1 MAISFNHNGEILT
14 AQSIDTKEKIKEIFL
29 KCKIDADI
37 NSLIF
42 LYSGSQIDGNI
53 IIGKIINK
61 NDLER
66 KKMNFIVLNKKDE
79 SNPCLI
85 NSKDII
91 CPQCKESAKIDI
103 KDYKIFF
110 QCSKGGH
117 NIGNIFLKDFENT
130 QKIDISKIICDGCK
144 TNNKANSYNNL
155 FYRCNNCKINLCIKC
170 QNKHQNENQ
179 THNFIN
185 YDYKN
190 YICDKN
196 NKK

>member
-1 MAISFNHNGEILT
+1 MEISFNHNGEILT
-14 AQSIDTKEKIKEIFL
+14 AQNIDTKEKIKEIFL
-29 KCKIDADI
+29 KCKKDADI

-66 KKMNFIVLNKKDE
+66 KKMNFVVLNKKDE
-79 SNPCLI
+79 SNPCLV

-117 NIGNIFLKDFENT
+117 NIGNIFLK
-130 QKIDISKIICDGCK
+130 
-144 TNNKANSYNNL
+144 
-155 FYRCNNCKINLCIKC
+155 
-170 QNKHQNENQ
+170 
-179 THNFIN
+179 
-185 YDYKN
+185 
-190 YICDKN
+190 
-196 NKK
+196 